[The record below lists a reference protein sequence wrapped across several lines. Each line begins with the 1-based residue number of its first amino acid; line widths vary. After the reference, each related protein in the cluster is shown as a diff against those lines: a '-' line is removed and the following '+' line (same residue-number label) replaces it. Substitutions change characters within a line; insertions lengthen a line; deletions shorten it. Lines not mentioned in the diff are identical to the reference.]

1 VAHLAAEHRGARG
14 GQRLVEAALAL
25 QVGRRLLQ
33 PREKRDALVAAA
45 SSSSATMR
53 PPSRLSEVT
62 ELVVWRAKALM
73 SGTRLNSTTGTPESA
88 HWRARSGDSMAEAMT
103 MPSI

>member
-1 VAHLAAEHRGARG
+1 
-14 GQRLVEAALAL
+14 
-25 QVGRRLLQ
+25 
-33 PREKRDALVAAA
+33 
-45 SSSSATMR
+45 MR

-62 ELVVWRAKALM
+62 ELVVCRAKALM

-103 MPSI
+103 MPSIWYCRISSSTPSVSSPSLMNISTW